1 MAHESRLLNFH
12 EFCKP
17 VDVMLGIF
25 TLQTLANAIRI
36 RDHVFVL
43 VFWCVGDFLVFTER
57 QFPNNCQHVII
68 KCCDLE
74 AEEQIYRTKQNTK
87 CQAYKPRGE
96 QMVGDE
102 VDSQVGAGPCTVMK
116 AC

>member
-1 MAHESRLLNFH
+1 MQLSRTQLIVAHESRLLNFH

-25 TLQTLANAIRI
+25 TPQTLANAIRI

-43 VFWCVGDFLVFTER
+43 VFWCVGDFFVFTER

-68 KCCDLE
+68 KCCDWR
-74 AEEQIYRTKQNTK
+74 QKNRYTRQNRTSSVKHINHK
-87 CQAYKPRGE
+87 ENKWWE
-96 QMVGDE
+96 
-102 VDSQVGAGPCTVMK
+102 MK
-116 AC
+116 WTAK